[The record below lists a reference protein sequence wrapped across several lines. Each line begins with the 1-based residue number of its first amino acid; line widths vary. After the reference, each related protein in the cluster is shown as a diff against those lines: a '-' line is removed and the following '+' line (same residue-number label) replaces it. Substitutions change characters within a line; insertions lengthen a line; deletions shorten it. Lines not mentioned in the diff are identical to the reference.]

1 MDTWSWRTVTAAGL
15 SLAAMAFWRLGEA
28 GRAVPPPRAP
38 VHVMKI
44 LLAPGTPSA
53 EARREAMSAW
63 WSAQNAVNRERE
75 AGEDWD
81 PAVQSQTDQE
91 TWRRRLMAGSRS
103 RDLQRAAAAAARAVA
118 LARTPRERFAASQL
132 AWRIAADRDDPQ
144 VELAAARLLV
154 RLDRRSPVSLR
165 ALRHAALASG
175 RRRLARQADAALRAL
190 REDSARGLGVR
201 GSAVSTAQ

>member
-15 SLAAMAFWRLGEA
+15 SLAAMAFWRLGEG
-28 GRAVPPPRAP
+28 GRAIPPPRAP
-38 VHVMKI
+38 VHVMR
-44 LLAPGTPSA
+44 TPSA
-53 EARREAMSAW
+53 GAWREAMRAW

-75 AGEDWD
+75 ALEDWD
-81 PAVQSQTDQE
+81 PAVQAQTDQE
-91 TWRRRLMAGSRS
+91 PWRRRLMAGSRS

-132 AWRIAADRDDPQ
+132 AWRIAADRDDPR

-154 RLDRRSPVSLR
+154 RLDRRSPVSLQ

-190 REDSARGLGVR
+190 REGSARGLGVR
-201 GSAVSTAQ
+201 GSAVSTTQ